1 MAICFL
7 SVAHPHREAAD
18 GVTEEAGAEAAGIER
33 DEELAGR
40 LAGRDEELTGRLV
53 GRFEELEGWHERLL
67 KQTASNHVSYLFL
80 NTFYSIRPLII
91 TKSLEELG

>member
-7 SVAHPHREAAD
+7 NVAHPHREAAD

-33 DEELAGR
+33 DEELTGR
-40 LAGRDEELTGRLV
+40 LAGRDEELVGRL
-53 GRFEELEGWHERLL
+53 EELKGWHERLL
-67 KQTASNHVSYLFL
+67 KQTASNHVAYLFL

-91 TKSLEELG
+91 TKSLGELG